1 VLPLHTE
8 EGYHLS
14 VNLQDY
20 RAQLSFRFIEPQTRL
35 PKGYGE
41 FAKWLRKLGIPMD
54 VLNTRPPPIQANRW
68 RALRHLCSIPRMSTI
83 AIGALINWAVAKM
96 PEEQAFVNVGVWN
109 GFTFLAG
116 LAGNTAR
123 TAVGVDNFSSV
134 AAPRDAF
141 LARFNSRKTP
151 RQHFYE
157 MDYRVYFRTVHRGPI
172 GFYIYDGEHSYQSQ
186 LEGLCLADPFL
197 APGSLA
203 LIDDTN
209 RVEAR
214 QATLDF
220 AEQNRQRFRI
230 VLDEP
235 TSRNGHPTFWN
246 GIMVLE
252 KAAPTTP

>member
-1 VLPLHTE
+1 
-8 EGYHLS
+8 

-20 RAQLSFRFIEPQTRL
+20 RAQVSFRFIEPQTRL

-41 FAKWLRKLGIPMD
+41 FAKWLRKLGIALD
-54 VLNTRPPPIQANRW
+54 VLNTRPPKVQAGSW
-68 RALRHLCSIPRMSTI
+68 GALRELCRVPRMSTI
-83 AIGALINWAVAKM
+83 AIGALINWAVARM
-96 PEEQAFVNVGVWN
+96 PEDQAFVNVGVWN

-123 TAVGVDNFSSV
+123 TAVGVDNFSAV
-134 AAPRDAF
+134 VAPRDAF

-151 RQHFYE
+151 RQQFYE

-172 GFYIYDGEHSYQSQ
+172 GFYIYDGDHSYENQ
-186 LEGLCLADPFL
+186 LEGLRIADPFL
-197 APGSLA
+197 AAGSLA
-203 LIDDTN
+203 LVDDTN
-209 RVEAR
+209 LAAAR

-220 AEQNRQRFRI
+220 VEQNRQRFRLA
-230 VLDEP
+230 LDEP

-252 KAAPTTP
+252 KVAPATP